1 MKAFT
6 KLSLA
11 LFFLSIL
18 FNGCSRKEQKTS
30 GTKTFEEKIDSL
42 FITVPDF
49 SGVAL
54 IAEKG
59 KPIYHKAFG
68 YLNFET
74 KAPMD
79 TTNLFELA
87 SVSKQFTA
95 MVIMMLKEEGKLNY
109 DDLVEKYLPA
119 VPYKNITIR
128 QLLTHTSGLPDY
140 QAIMDEHWDKSKV
153 AGNADI
159 LEYLKK
165 YHPDKQ
171 FEPGDKYEYS
181 NTGYVLL
188 GSIAEKA
195 SGKDF
200 VEFCRERIFN
210 PVGMTST
217 DIRSLQEKALIENF
231 ALGHIYVS
239 EEQRYVR
246 ADSFPASNYTIWLGN
261 RKGPG
266 RISSV
271 ASDLLKWDRTLYTES
286 LIKKTTLEEALT
298 PMKLNSDS
306 LSNYGFGWEI
316 ETSKLGKVVRHS
328 GDNPG
333 YKTHIIRYIDAD
345 KTVILLCN
353 NAHEKYEELLNG
365 IEKFV
370 E

>member
-6 KLSLA
+6 KLSLS
-11 LFFLSIL
+11 LLFLSALIISC
-18 FNGCSRKEQKTS
+18 GQKEKESTVA
-30 GTKTFEEKIDSL
+30 KTFEEKIDSL
-42 FITVPDF
+42 FSTVPDF

-59 KPIYHKAFG
+59 KPVYHKAFG

-79 TTNLFELA
+79 TTSLFELA

-95 MVIMMLKEEGKLNY
+95 MAIMMLKEEGKLNY
-109 DDLVEKYLPA
+109 DDLVEKYLPGL
-119 VPYKNITIR
+119 PYKKITIR

-171 FEPGDKYEYS
+171 FEAGEKYEYS

-195 SGKDF
+195 SEKDF
-200 VEFCRERIFN
+200 VAFCRERIFN
-210 PVGMTST
+210 PVEMTST

-239 EEQRYVR
+239 EKQRYVR
-246 ADSFPASNYTIWLGN
+246 ADSFPTSNYTIWLGN

-266 RISSV
+266 RISSTS
-271 ASDLLKWDRTLYTES
+271 SDLLKWDRALYTENF
-286 LIKKTTLEEALT
+286 IKKTTLNEAFA

-333 YKTHIIRYIDAD
+333 YKTHVIRYIDAD

-353 NAHEKYEELLNG
+353 NAHEKYEEVLKG
-365 IEKFV
+365 IEGLV